1 MPAKKKAAETVAPAK
16 TTTRKTTRKPA
27 VKSVVTIQYAGKEMT
42 TASLVDQ
49 VKAAVPA
56 DTVVKT
62 VNVYVKP
69 EENKAYYVVNGE
81 ITGDIDL

>member
-1 MPAKKKAAETVAPAK
+1 MPAKKKTAETAAPAK

-27 VKSVVTIQYAGKEMT
+27 VKSVVTIQYAGKE
-42 TASLVDQ
+42 
-49 VKAAVPA
+49 
-56 DTVVKT
+56 KT

>member
-1 MPAKKKAAETVAPAK
+1 MPAKKKTAETAAPAK

-27 VKSVVTIQYAGKEMT
+27 VKSVVTIQYAGKE

>member
-1 MPAKKKAAETVAPAK
+1 MPAKKKAAETAAPAK
-16 TTTRKTTRKPA
+16 TTTRKTTRKP
-27 VKSVVTIQYAGKEMT
+27 
-42 TASLVDQ
+42 
-49 VKAAVPA
+49 VPA

>member
-1 MPAKKKAAETVAPAK
+1 MPAKKKAAETAAPAK

-27 VKSVVTIQYAGKEMT
+27 VKSVVTIQYAGKET
-42 TASLVDQ
+42 SLVDQ

>member
-1 MPAKKKAAETVAPAK
+1 MPAKKKAAETAAPAK

-62 VNVYVKP
+62 VNVYC
-69 EENKAYYVVNGE
+69 KARREQG
-81 ITGDIDL
+81 LLCC